1 MRLVARKGNRAM
13 TVIAVSPAMPAAEP
27 PYLHLV
33 AGIRVRPRDC
43 GQWLLASTL
52 DRNEVPVCGLFLAPL
67 SKTRFRRV

>member
-33 AGIRVRPRDC
+33 AGIRVRPATVANGSWHR
-43 GQWLLASTL
+43 
-52 DRNEVPVCGLFLAPL
+52 PL
-67 SKTRFRRV
+67 TATRFRFADFSWHH